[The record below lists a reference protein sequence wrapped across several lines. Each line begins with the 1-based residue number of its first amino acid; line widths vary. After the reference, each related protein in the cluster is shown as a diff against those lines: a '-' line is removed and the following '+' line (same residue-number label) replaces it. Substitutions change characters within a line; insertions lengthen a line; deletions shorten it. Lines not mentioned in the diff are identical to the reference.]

1 MVRPD
6 FVFRK
11 ERLAVFVD
19 GCFWHGCPAH
29 YTRPR
34 ARRTFWDAKIAANR
48 ARDRRI
54 DRALRAA
61 GWRVLHVWEHALAPR
76 QLGRTLARVRRAKGA
91 ACGLRRRISRAAR
104 CGTRLGGP
112 QDGFLCRSM
121 LRAPRSRVSIRRN
134 GGLLTIVATMET
146 GTPLDL
152 TNQELTSIEQY
163 RLRRQTSV
171 LVILFTDIK
180 GFTEIAERRG
190 DRHAA
195 DLLHR
200 HDEIV
205 VKAIEEGGAGLVVK
219 HIGDSVMAVFA
230 EPSTAVE
237 RALRIQEEIA
247 AFNEA
252 HPEVE
257 TIGLRIGLHMGQVA
271 VENQAQFDLVG
282 RHVNR
287 ASRVETLAD
296 AGQIY
301 LTYPVFDSARGWL
314 RYKTG
319 GHIDWKLHGNYLL
332 KGLEEPVEIYEVVD
346 KRRQKPVPPK
356 NARRKYKLFPVWLA
370 LGVLAVGAA
379 TVFGVLQYQR
389 TEVYFTNWNREL
401 TVVDQKQILALAG
414 DRGQETR
421 LSLTRL
427 PVGRHL
433 LQQDINYQVRN
444 YMEIEIKRGMN
455 VIPPGMVSV
464 YLPALERRLD
474 FQPGHEEQVE
484 AQQTYTFPLY
494 DKDNRRLDT
503 TADLSLSIKGVPD
516 PANPEQMTFRC
527 TWKVVENGVV
537 VGTDTF
543 EMKSR
548 ATADDYQNRKVVIQ
562 ADALH
567 YWYLRTY
574 TNRRSAELEIGAAY
588 IEYKDK

>member
-1 MVRPD
+1 
-6 FVFRK
+6 
-11 ERLAVFVD
+11 
-19 GCFWHGCPAH
+19 
-29 YTRPR
+29 
-34 ARRTFWDAKIAANR
+34 
-48 ARDRRI
+48 
-54 DRALRAA
+54 
-61 GWRVLHVWEHALAPR
+61 
-76 QLGRTLARVRRAKGA
+76 
-91 ACGLRRRISRAAR
+91 
-104 CGTRLGGP
+104 
-112 QDGFLCRSM
+112 
-121 LRAPRSRVSIRRN
+121 
-134 GGLLTIVATMET
+134 VATMEN

-190 DRHAA
+190 DRHAT
-195 DLLHR
+195 DLLHQ

-237 RALRIQEEIA
+237 RALRIQEEID

-252 HPEVE
+252 HPELE
-257 TIGLRIGLHMGQVA
+257 TFGVRIGLHMGQVA

-287 ASRVETLAD
+287 ASRVEALAD

-314 RYKTG
+314 RYKSG
-319 GHIDWKLHGNYLL
+319 GHVDWKLHGNYLL
-332 KGLEEPVEIYEVVD
+332 KGLDEPVEIYEVVD

-379 TVFGVLQYQR
+379 AAFGVTSYQR
-389 TEVYFTNWNREL
+389 TEVFFTNWNREL
-401 TVVDQKQILALAG
+401 TIVDQKQILALEG
-414 DRGQETR
+414 ERGQETR
-421 LSLTRL
+421 RSITPL

-464 YLPALERRLD
+464 YLPALERRLNY
-474 FQPGHEEQVE
+474 QPGHEEQVE
-484 AQQTYTFPLY
+484 AQQTYTYPLY

-503 TADLSLSIKGVPD
+503 KAELSLSLKGEPD
-516 PANPEQMTFRC
+516 KDNPNLVVFRC
-527 TWKVVENGVV
+527 TWKVVENGAV

-543 EMKSR
+543 EMKSQ
-548 ATADDYQNRKVVIQ
+548 AAVDDYQNRKVVIQ